1 MIQSLVPSNESSNQ
15 IKRGVC
21 FLHIMWILLFGDFTK
36 INCSRNVF
44 DHTNLPRLTD
54 TDVIEVYHL
63 RSFPLQIISTSVG
76 TFSTQTSGLALRST
90 TTNEMIVLQY
100 QPKNFGSCFLP
111 KIRYLLT
118 QSDANNSSIDADEP
132 VVDRQNVQQM
142 SNKKKQ
148 PPNVESHSPTASPT
162 SVPEQITSIM
172 LEWNK
177 EAEIVYYTD
186 IDTLYWQQSTFLA
199 RINGVVYKNY
209 VLWIEDFILRNRLYS
224 PQSICSSEYEFS
236 CYTYSVTWDTFL
248 EER

>member
-1 MIQSLVPSNESSNQ
+1 
-15 IKRGVC
+15 
-21 FLHIMWILLFGDFTK
+21 
-36 INCSRNVF
+36 
-44 DHTNLPRLTD
+44 
-54 TDVIEVYHL
+54 
-63 RSFPLQIISTSVG
+63 
-76 TFSTQTSGLALRST
+76 
-90 TTNEMIVLQY
+90 MIVLQY